1 MKRRRSFWKY
11 LEVLA
16 RATIIADIRKKRIA
30 REYQESWGRE
40 NRKFIKK
47 LERERDRKLADSSK
61 WFCGGYC
68 NNLSGSPCYPDDDF
82 DDGDI

>member
-30 REYQESWGRE
+30 REYQESWMRE
-40 NRKFIKK
+40 NRAF
-47 LERERDRKLADSSK
+47 LRKLDMENAKRIYNDHRYNNSPSADGNSAVGFSVDGH
-61 WFCGGYC
+61 CDGG
-68 NNLSGSPCYPDDDF
+68 F
-82 DDGDI
+82 